1 MIQPEGPP
9 NYKVPAPA
17 PIEAEIAVTVMEI
30 PKSAADADADADTDS
45 NHLEDSG
52 PCVDKA
58 ELEDNEEDRTLDEE
72 LVGRGILGYYD
83 NGWFNGSINYF
94 NKKLE
99 EYKITFTDGSIEYKP
114 DIDGVEL
121 ILLQ

>member
-17 PIEAEIAVTVMEI
+17 PIEVDIAVPVVEI
-30 PKSAADADADADTDS
+30 PESAADADADTDS

-52 PCVDKA
+52 PSDDKA
-58 ELEDNEEDRTLDEE
+58 ELEDNEEDRTLGEE

-94 NKKLE
+94 NKKA
-99 EYKITFTDGSIEYKP
+99 
-114 DIDGVEL
+114 
-121 ILLQ
+121 